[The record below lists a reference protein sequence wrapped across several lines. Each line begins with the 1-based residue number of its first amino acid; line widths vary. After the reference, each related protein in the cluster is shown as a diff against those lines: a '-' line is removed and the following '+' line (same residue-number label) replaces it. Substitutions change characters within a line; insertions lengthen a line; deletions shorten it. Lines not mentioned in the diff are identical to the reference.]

1 MISWSLTQQA
11 LAAGI
16 TNGAF
21 YGLVGLGLAIVFRG
35 THVINVAQGEFSVL
49 AGMIASAFLSLL
61 GLPYPIAVAL
71 AVLIGALIGGALEM
85 LLVGPMIR
93 RGAHEDSF
101 LLLTI
106 GLAFTASSGVLFFAG
121 QDSRLL
127 PGWGSDDIVEI
138 GEAIIPTHAIWLTLV
153 TLAVAFALKVFYR
166 RTILGLAMLAAA
178 GDEAGASTTGIH
190 VSRMRALSFA
200 IGGGVGGLAGVLIS
214 PLAGVNYH
222 MGLELTLKGFAAA
235 VMGGLLNPMGALL
248 GGVVLG
254 LLEAL
259 SLIALPSAYKD
270 VVAMVLLITIMIAA
284 PNGLLSRSARRGG

>member
-1 MISWSLTQQA
+1 MVSWSLTQQA

-16 TNGAF
+16 TNGSF

-49 AGMIASAFLSLL
+49 AGMIASFFLTLF
-61 GLPYPIAVAL
+61 GLPYPT
-71 AVLIGALIGGALEM
+71 

-106 GLAFTASSGVLFFAG
+106 GLAFTASSGVLYFAG
-121 QDSRLL
+121 QDSKLL

-138 GEAIIPTHAIWLTLV
+138 GDAIIPQHAIWLTMV
-153 TLAVAFALKVFYR
+153 AIAVAVVLRFFYR
-166 RTILGLAMLAAA
+166 QTILGLAMMAAA
-178 GDEAGASTTGIH
+178 GDEAGAATTGIN
-190 VSRMRALSFA
+190 VNRMRALSFA
-200 IGGGVGGLAGVLIS
+200 IGGAVGGLAGVLIS

-248 GGVVLG
+248 GGLVLG

-259 SLIALPSAYKD
+259 SLVVLPSAYKD
-270 VVAMVLLITIMIAA
+270 IVAMVLLISIMILA
-284 PNGLLSRSARRGG
+284 PNGLLGRSARRGG

>member
-1 MISWSLTQQA
+1 LYEMVSWSLTQQA

-16 TNGAF
+16 TNGSF

-49 AGMIASAFLSLL
+49 AGMIASFFLTLF
-61 GLPYPIAVAL
+61 GLPYPIAVSL
-71 AVLIGALIGGALEM
+71 AVLVGALIGAGLET

-106 GLAFTASSGVLFFAG
+106 GLAFTASSGVLYFAG
-121 QDSRLL
+121 QD
-127 PGWGSDDIVEI
+127 DDIVEI
-138 GEAIIPTHAIWLTLV
+138 GDAIIPQHAIWLTMV
-153 TLAVAFALKVFYR
+153 AIAVAVVLRFFYR
-166 RTILGLAMLAAA
+166 QTILGLAMMAAA
-178 GDEAGASTTGIH
+178 GDEAGAATTGIN
-190 VSRMRALSFA
+190 VNGMRALSFA
-200 IGGGVGGLAGVLIS
+200 IGGAVGGLAGVLIS

-248 GGVVLG
+248 GGLVLG

-259 SLIALPSAYKD
+259 SLVVLPSAYKD
-270 VVAMVLLITIMIAA
+270 IVAMVLLISIMILA
-284 PNGLLSRSARRGG
+284 PNGLLGRSARRGG